1 MSKKCVCGNE
11 MTRED
16 WKHEWVCHRCG
27 RKRPIPLPPMFT
39 VFMCRKCEH
48 LLYVEED
55 EETTRFHPTGRLLLL
70 GSYESVF
77 LKAVKRKAD
86 LLGID
91 CDLTQ
96 YPCPPY
102 KAVVV
107 DRETVPSDIK
117 LTAEVDID
125 HSYSQGMSSVSQAT
139 LALLLALDL
148 VHAKD
153 ITIVGRGHA
162 VQNLAKYL
170 TLGNA
175 TVTVAHSKTKSLLQA
190 TMNRDV
196 VIYATP
202 TITKDISYNTRDL
215 VIDLGNSVPHPDRF
229 NCPYVNRIGQL
240 TVSVLLNRFARKEH
254 RA

>member
-1 MSKKCVCGNE
+1 MNDVMEQIKTLSA
-11 MTRED
+11 T
-16 WKHEWVCHRCG
+16 
-27 RKRPIPLPPMFT
+27 L
-39 VFMCRKCEH
+39 
-48 LLYVEED
+48 D

-77 LKAVKRKAD
+77 LKSIKRKAD

-148 VHAKD
+148 VYAKD

-170 TLGNA
+170 TLDNA
-175 TVTVAHSKTKSLLQA
+175 T
-190 TMNRDV
+190 

-254 RA
+254 RT